1 MRLKQREVGE
11 EKLLKIVVFLFFLWQ
26 ADDDADGNLLPP
38 DRRRVGAAA
47 LIRQVEHFFSVP
59 DAQTCTKT
67 YLTYLP
73 SVFTISL
80 LLLQLFKLTS
90 EAWGHAED
98 WWLGYGAIAVDNCWH
113 SHY

>member
-1 MRLKQREVGE
+1 MRLEQREVGE

-47 LIRQVEHFFSVP
+47 LVRQVEHFFSVP

-67 YLTYLP
+67 PNIPALCIYHPSLTLT
-73 SVFTISL
+73 TI
-80 LLLQLFKLTS
+80 Q
-90 EAWGHAED
+90 AYQRGM
-98 WWLGYGAIAVDNCWH
+98 GPC
-113 SHY
+113 

>member
-11 EKLLKIVVFLFFLWQ
+11 EKLLKIVAFLFFLWQ
-26 ADDDADGNLLPP
+26 ADDDADGNLPP
-38 DRRRVGAAA
+38 DRHRVGATA
-47 LIRQVEHFFSVP
+47 LVRQVEHFFSVP
-59 DAQTCTKT
+59 DAQTNTKT
-67 YLTYLP
+67 CLTYLP

-80 LLLQLFKLTS
+80 LLLQIFNLTS

-98 WWLGYGAIAVDNCWH
+98 WWPGYGAIAVDNYWH